1 MFNIE
6 KNITLPT
13 EAKESES
20 RFPFDDME
28 IGDSFVASNEP
39 LAFIEIVEE
48 MEKRNEA
55 GDGRLFIS
63 WATMRDPVLSTLRI
77 WRVSFADYIDKKAPD
92 DAPVIECMLNLLN
105 NGPMSYSALTRT
117 NLAITHGS
125 LADRLRIL
133 KKYAFLFKTSRG
145 ETSGIKYEIA

>member
-1 MFNIE
+1 MLIE
-6 KNITLPT
+6 KNIPLPT

-28 IGDSFVASNEP
+28 IGDSFVACSD
-39 LAFIEIVEE
+39 AHMFDEIKWKVDF
-48 MEKRNEA
+48 RNEA
-55 GDGRLFIS
+55 GDGRLFYCADTVDEWGSEI
-63 WATMRDPVLSTLRI
+63 LRV

-105 NGPMSYSALTRT
+105 NGPMSHSALTRT

-133 KKYAFLFKTSRG
+133 KKYAFLFKASRG